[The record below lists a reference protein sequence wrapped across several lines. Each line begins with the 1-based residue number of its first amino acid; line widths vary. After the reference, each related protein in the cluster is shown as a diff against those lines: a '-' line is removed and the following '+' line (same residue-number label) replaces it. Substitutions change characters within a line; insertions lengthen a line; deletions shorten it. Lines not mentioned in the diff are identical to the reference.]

1 MAKKEEKTA
10 QIELTEKEINLIS
23 ELCLEELYNIG
34 KLQYQRFVDR
44 VEVQKRIN
52 EVKALMNKVSL
63 DK

>member
-1 MAKKEEKTA
+1 MAKQEKTA
-10 QIELTEKEINLIS
+10 QIELTEKEINLIG

-52 EVKALMNKVSL
+52 EVKDLMNKVQL

>member
-10 QIELTEKEINLIS
+10 QIELTEKEINLIG

-52 EVKALMNKVSL
+52 EVKALMNKIQL

>member
-1 MAKKEEKTA
+1 MKKEKTA

-23 ELCLEELYNIG
+23 ELCLEELYSIG

-44 VEVQKRIN
+44 VEVQKRIE
-52 EVKALMNKVSL
+52 EVKALMNKVQL

>member
-1 MAKKEEKTA
+1 MAKQEKTV
-10 QIELTEKEINLIS
+10 QIELTEKEINLIG

-52 EVKALMNKVSL
+52 EVKALMNKVQL

>member
-10 QIELTEKEINLIS
+10 QIELTEKEINLIG

-52 EVKALMNKVSL
+52 EVKDLMNKVQL